1 MFLFSINGRP
11 ICNPYFKHCGWCSV
25 YTVSKSTLGVKKV
38 AWPRKTA
45 STTKRTDMGLWP
57 RSICN
62 HNTPCK
68 IWDKKW
74 PIRSFNFFK
83 TNWKIYELNLM
94 SKKLELANKSHKMI
108 TGSLSLGHL
117 FMTVEIKM

>member
-1 MFLFSINGRP
+1 MADQFVILISSTVDG
-11 ICNPYFKHCGWCSV
+11 V
-25 YTVSKSTLGVKKV
+25 YTVSKNTLGVKKV

-68 IWDKKW
+68 IWDKKVA
-74 PIRSFNFFK
+74 NQ
-83 TNWKIYELNLM
+83 
-94 SKKLELANKSHKMI
+94 KL
-108 TGSLSLGHL
+108 
-117 FMTVEIKM
+117 